1 MGILQRILMC
11 RPTYFKVAYEINP
24 WMRVTIQANNQ
35 TARQQWDNLHRT
47 ITEKCGAQ
55 VDLVDPVD
63 GLPDMVFT
71 ANAGLIRKNQVYLSN
86 FKFAERQGER
96 VHFERWFK
104 SRGFEVH
111 GDNECSFEGAG
122 DALFAGD
129 KLFAAYGFR
138 TDARVYNHIFQK
150 FGLEEMLVDRKDAK
164 ANLVMEKVKAGGVV
178 SAIKEIKPKSEEV
191 HLIMCEL
198 VDPRFYHIDT
208 CFCPITPKLAIWFPK
223 AFSEESR
230 KRMEQEIELVAVP
243 EKEAER
249 FACNSVVVGQHVV
262 NPGGC
267 PETGKALEKRGFETH
282 SVEVGEF
289 LKAGGACKCLIL
301 NLSEGLLKGE

>member
-1 MGILQRILMC
+1 MC

-24 WMRVTIQANNQ
+24 WMRVTVQANNQ
-35 TARQQWDNLHRT
+35 TARQQWDNLYRT
-47 ITEKCGAQ
+47 LSEKCGAKI
-55 VDLVDPVD
+55 DLIDPVE

-71 ANAGLIRKNQVYLSN
+71 ANAGLVRKRQVYLSQ
-86 FKFAERQGER
+86 FKFPERQGER
-96 VHFERWFK
+96 ALFEKWFK
-104 SRGFEVH
+104 SRGFVVH
-111 GDNECSFEGAG
+111 GDDECSFEGAG
-122 DALFAGD
+122 DALFAGK
-129 KLFAAYGFR
+129 KLFAAHGFR

-150 FGLEEMLVDRKDAK
+150 FGLEEMTADAK
-164 ANLVMEKVKAGGVV
+164 DQTGKVIVEKMKTGKQGGD
-178 SAIKEIKPKSEEV
+178 EV

-208 CFCPITPKLAIWFPK
+208 CFCPISPTLAIWHPG

-243 EKEAER
+243 EKEAAR

-262 NPGGC
+262 VPGGC
-267 PETGKALEKRGFETH
+267 EETSRALEKRGYETH
-282 SVEVGEF
+282 LVEVDEF

-301 NLSEGLLKGE
+301 NISEGLNEGEEAA